1 MNHALRFKNL
11 LSSGGPTE
19 EVQEAMETFHDVTHG
34 FLFADPLMVINF
46 EDGSYFFMHR
56 VKQLTYAADD
66 LEDAAMW
73 AVSNDL
79 EPELS
84 DALSR
89 VTAHRQPWV
98 RTVLELV
105 FVAMLTFT
113 AVALAQA
120 LFP

>member
-1 MNHALRFKNL
+1 
-11 LSSGGPTE
+11 
-19 EVQEAMETFHDVTHG
+19 
-34 FLFADPLMVINF
+34 MVINF

-56 VKQLTYAADD
+56 VKQLAYAADD